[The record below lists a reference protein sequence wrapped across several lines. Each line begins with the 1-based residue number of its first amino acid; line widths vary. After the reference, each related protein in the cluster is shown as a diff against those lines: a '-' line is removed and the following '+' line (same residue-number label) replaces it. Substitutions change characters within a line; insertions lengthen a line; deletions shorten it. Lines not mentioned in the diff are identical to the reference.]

1 MTAKRGASA
10 LGAWVLLTLSVGAPQ
25 LLLPL
30 STVLAVVV
38 GLVLL
43 AGWAALVFLSAVTP
57 KGGVVGAGLGLLV
70 VALTHGIGTP
80 DFQRALSLSR
90 GRALDG
96 VTLAELLKAREQHL
110 WASLSD
116 ARVRSE
122 AAQELTFVTG
132 GGENAD
138 GTPRA
143 EHFKTLAFAPVTLAA
158 DVSHEEPSMRR
169 RPKGRVMLWACAPR
183 DVTLKDWDRE
193 RQAVRGVLTRIEPDV
208 YGPLAAKLTTAAPS
222 PIPGAGF
229 IPPAPGEVP
238 SMPLPVPVDPLRLDP
253 EAWCITL
260 DRALDAATAREQAV
274 SSSLVFVFSIPFFT
288 ALFAFFIALVKG
300 EDD

>member
-1 MTAKRGASA
+1 MTAKRGVSA

-30 STVLAVVV
+30 STVLAVAV

-43 AGWAALVFLSAVTP
+43 AGWAALLFFAAVTP
-57 KGGVVGAGLGLLV
+57 KAGLIGAGLGLVV

-80 DFQRALSLSR
+80 DFQAALSLSR

-96 VTLAELLKAREQHL
+96 VTLAALLEAREQHL

-122 AAQELTFVTG
+122 AAQELTFVSG
-132 GGENAD
+132 GGQDAD

-143 EHFKTLAFAPVTLAA
+143 EHFTRMAFAPVTLAT
-158 DVSHEEPSMRR
+158 DVSNEEPSMRR
-169 RPKGRVMLWACAPR
+169 RPTGRVMLWACAGN
-183 DVTLKDWDRE
+183 TMSLQAWDRE

-208 YGPLAAKLTTAAPS
+208 YGPLAAKFTTAPPS

-238 SMPLPVPVDPLRLDP
+238 SRPVPTPADPLRLDP

-300 EDD
+300 EDA